1 MEIERKFLISELPF
15 SLEDYPFHLIE
26 QAYLNTSPVIR
37 IRREDERFYLTY
49 KSGGLMVREEYNL
62 PLTREAYDHLLPKAD
77 GNIITKKR
85 FLIPLND
92 TLIAEL
98 DCFLGAFEPLMLV
111 EVEFSDEPSA
121 RLFSPPDWFGCEV
134 TFSPAYH
141 NSTLSAMSAAQL
153 KAKAFL
159 PVGSRPGKKE

>member
-26 QAYLNTSPVIR
+26 QAYLNASPVIR

-85 FLIPLND
+85 FLIPPGNGKPGKL
-92 TLIAEL
+92 LL
-98 DCFLGAFEPLMLV
+98 
-111 EVEFSDEPSA
+111 
-121 RLFSPPDWFGCEV
+121 
-134 TFSPAYH
+134 
-141 NSTLSAMSAAQL
+141 LSAEQL
-153 KAKAFL
+153 SEMDAEAEISQEHGESMLEMMICLK
-159 PVGSRPGKKE
+159 GR